1 MAALELKTP
10 KQIMKSVRVVPK
22 EFHENLSE
30 NLAKI
35 NAKKEGNQSLVE
47 SEKLELELK
56 SKERFESYKEILY
69 QKQGKIIP
77 RYVVFYFLPGII
89 LAFVMNSLTAFVPV
103 SDLIENSDAPFIE
116 KLGTRLTR
124 LIGITGVV
132 SNYFFVFM
140 YWTNTRII
148 GSWKNYGLM
157 QLWMTIFGILFVLIV
172 YLLWTRIIGLN
183 SPLPFMQN
191 VTGVSIALVVILAI
205 WYLLPKKWRKDQGYR
220 KRYRYYA
227 ATHLYSAIIFY
238 KYTILGKIFTD
249 VPDRYQWMLSL
260 TLPFIREFDIMIQE
274 YLAHK
279 SADAKDTSVTIS
291 VMHNINTQHCIFLAV
306 MLGSK
311 ATDLSSWII
320 LGSDFIYNSYLAL
333 SLIRIKKS
341 GVINDKNDQKMYHL
355 LFSLTVNE
363 LVEVLVPLT
372 FLICFLS
379 AYYGPN
385 AEKIGGVKSDQF
397 HYQPVSDIH
406 EFIKKLMIFM
416 IVDFCS
422 VIFLGTM
429 LWVTCKISL
438 LRSYMT
444 MQKEFWPII
453 TITSAFYIWVVIM

>member
-1 MAALELKTP
+1 
-10 KQIMKSVRVVPK
+10 MKSIQVVPK

-30 NLAKI
+30 NVAQ
-35 NAKKEGNQSLVE
+35 NYVKKEDGQTSVLT
-47 SEKLELELK
+47 EKLELELR
-56 SKERFESYKEILY
+56 SKGRFESYKEILY
-69 QKQGKIIP
+69 QKQGKVIP
-77 RYVVFYFLPGII
+77 WYVVFYFLPGII

-103 SDLIENSDAPFIE
+103 SDLIENTDAPFIE

-124 LIGITGVV
+124 LIGVTGVV
-132 SNYFFVFM
+132 SNYFYVFM

-148 GSWKNYGLM
+148 RSWKKFGFM
-157 QLWMTIFGILFVLIV
+157 QLWMT
-172 YLLWTRIIGLN
+172 IIGLN
-183 SPLPFMQN
+183 SPLPFMQSI
-191 VTGVSIALVVILAI
+191 TGVSIALAIIPVI
-205 WYLLPKKWRKDQGYR
+205 WYLLPQKWRKDHGYR
-220 KRYRYYA
+220 KRYRYYT
-227 ATHLYSAIIFY
+227 ATHIYSAIMFY
-238 KYTILGKIFTD
+238 KYTVLGKIFTD
-249 VPDRYQWMLSL
+249 IPDNYQWILSL
-260 TLPFIREFDIMIQE
+260 ILPIIRELDIWIQE

-279 SADAKDTSVTIS
+279 AADANDTSVTIS
-291 VMHNINTQHCIFLAV
+291 VSHNINTQHCIFLAV
-306 MLGSK
+306 MIGSK

-341 GVINDKNDQKMYHL
+341 GIISDKNDQKMYHL

-397 HYQPVSDIH
+397 HYQPITDIH

-422 VIFLGTM
+422 VILLGTM
-429 LWVTCKISL
+429 LWLTCKISL

-453 TITSAFYIWVVIM
+453 TITNAFYIWVVSMLFTMYYS

>member
-1 MAALELKTP
+1 
-10 KQIMKSVRVVPK
+10 MKSIQVVPK

-30 NLAKI
+30 NVAQ
-35 NAKKEGNQSLVE
+35 NYVKKEDGQTSVLT
-47 SEKLELELK
+47 EKLELELRLR
-56 SKERFESYKEILY
+56 ERFESYKEILY
-69 QKQGKIIP
+69 QKQGKVIP
-77 RYVVFYFLPGII
+77 WYVVFYFLPGII

-103 SDLIENSDAPFIE
+103 SDLIENTDAPFIE

-148 GSWKNYGLM
+148 RSWKKFGFM
-157 QLWMTIFGILFVLIV
+157 QLWMTIFGILFVLVVFIV
-172 YLLWTRIIGLN
+172 WTRIIGLN
-183 SPLPFMQN
+183 SPLPFMQSI
-191 VTGVSIALVVILAI
+191 TGVSIALAIIPVI
-205 WYLLPKKWRKDQGYR
+205 WYLLPQKWRKDHGYR

-227 ATHLYSAIIFY
+227 ATHLYSAVIFY

-249 VPDRYQWMLSL
+249 FPDKYQWILSL

-341 GVINDKNDQKMYHL
+341 GNISDKNDQKMYHL

-397 HYQPVSDIH
+397 HYQPITDIH

-422 VIFLGTM
+422 VILLGTM
-429 LWVTCKISL
+429 LWLTCKISL